1 MFLALLLQTTTS
13 FNSIQFK
20 QLETPVVCSS
30 PSCFKRLRPSIYSK
44 AQPGLFDGAMAGLE
58 SVTIRYLPGAEDFLH
73 GHGQSLVVD
82 IRPEGI
88 FSSGVRISAPREVP
102 DDIGAVNQ
110 RQLRLQAWQGH
121 LTASRLALLACFGC
135 LLAWAVG
142 SLGPMLMPASPQ
154 AVGPSCQGTV
164 SDVLSPNTTIFPLSR
179 DVSDLLGKSVKL
191 ATDVTFLGLSPRQ
204 HHRLLPGRNADGVK
218 IGGDGHEFESL
229 WRGSLFNSAT
239 VPAVDSLCDL
249 VANHYTVDR
258 GWPSG
263 FRPPEALAREELS
276 RLCGL
281 AVESLGEADQ
291 AWHEARAA
299 AGDLVLRS
307 TRRCYSLGAAFTH
320 ADLHHMD
327 DGAGLPPL
335 PVQGAQPVGNWSNGT
350 SDRLGYSDPVW
361 KRWVV
366 DTTLKNLFP
375 LGLPPPAG
383 RIGPTV
389 SAIKHASAAALSN
402 LIAIENATSTWL
414 HGAAGHED
422 SRCNKF
428 RFHLTFLRHLCSCAF
443 DEPEDVQAARELIR
457 LTSRIRGYVSLATE
471 QADASARLAYE
482 TVSGW
487 EGLRSALQTV
497 QDGNLHDPTRV
508 DKTDFSADP
517 QQNDSAFTKTTTN
530 WAFESLELL
539 GTTVK
544 AAALS
549 ADLSW
554 QRVCDYEQALW
565 SQGGS
570 V

>member
-1 MFLALLLQTTTS
+1 
-13 FNSIQFK
+13 
-20 QLETPVVCSS
+20 
-30 PSCFKRLRPSIYSK
+30 
-44 AQPGLFDGAMAGLE
+44 MAGLE
-58 SVTIRYLPGAEDFLH
+58 SITIRYLPGAEDFLH
-73 GHGQSLVVD
+73 GHGESLVVD

-102 DDIGAVNQ
+102 DDNGAVNQ
-110 RQLRLQAWQGH
+110 RQRQLQAWQRQ
-121 LTASRLALLACFGC
+121 LTPSQVAWLVCFVC
-135 LLAWAVG
+135 IAWVVG

-154 AVGPSCQGTV
+154 AVGPSCQGTG
-164 SDVLSPNTTIFPLSR
+164 SNVLNSNTTIFPLSSDIS
-179 DVSDLLGKSVKL
+179 DVLGKTVKL

-204 HHRLLPGRNADGVK
+204 HHRLLPGRNADGVE
-218 IGGDGHEFESL
+218 IGGDGQQFDSL

-249 VANHYTVDR
+249 AANHYTVDW
-258 GWPSG
+258 GWRSG

-281 AVESLGEADQ
+281 AVESLREADQ

-307 TRRCYSLGAAFTH
+307 TRRCKSLGAAFTH
-320 ADLHHMD
+320 ADLHNMN

-335 PVQGAQPVGNWSNGT
+335 PIWGDQPVGIWSNGT
-350 SDRLGYSDPVW
+350 SAPLGYSDPVW

-366 DTTLKNLFP
+366 DTTLENLFP
-375 LGLPPPAG
+375 LGLPPPPAG

-414 HGAAGHED
+414 HGAAGHEA

-428 RFHLTFLRHLCSCAF
+428 RFHLTFLRHLCSCAL
-443 DEPEDVQAARELIR
+443 DEPKDVQAARELIR
-457 LTSRIRGYVSLATE
+457 LTSRIRGYVSLATQ
-471 QADASARLAYE
+471 QADVSTRLAYE

-497 QDGNLHDPTRV
+497 QDGNLHDPTQV
-508 DKTDFSADP
+508 DKTNFSADP
-517 QQNDSAFTKTTTN
+517 QQNDSAFTKMATN
-530 WAFESLELL
+530 WAFESLDLL
-539 GTTVK
+539 GATVT

-549 ADLSW
+549 ADVSW

-565 SQGGS
+565 SQGGN